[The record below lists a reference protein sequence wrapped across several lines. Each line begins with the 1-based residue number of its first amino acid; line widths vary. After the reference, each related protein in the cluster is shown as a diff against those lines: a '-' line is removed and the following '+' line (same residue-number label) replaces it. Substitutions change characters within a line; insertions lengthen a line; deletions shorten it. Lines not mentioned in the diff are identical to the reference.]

1 MFEQAKQI
9 RQPSETAPRQ
19 KLLEDAAKQYDKTL
33 KIDSEN
39 VAAHY
44 GLRQIHTELKSIAE
58 KSLDQTS
65 ADKHDQLAKEHGRL
79 HERYKPDDNAR
90 DLAQQK
96 AKVKYPWAAKA
107 SEPIVIYS
115 LNRPGAPGLV
125 EVGRAAEEEAVTDR
139 K

>member
-1 MFEQAKQI
+1 M
-9 RQPSETAPRQ
+9 
-19 KLLEDAAKQYDKTL
+19 
-33 KIDSEN
+33 
-39 VAAHY
+39 AAHY

-58 KSLDQTS
+58 KANDRGA

-96 AKVKYPWAAKA
+96 AKVNYPWAAKA

-115 LNRPGAPGLV
+115 LIRPGAPGLA
-125 EVGRAAEEEAVTDR
+125 EVGRVTEGEAVTDR